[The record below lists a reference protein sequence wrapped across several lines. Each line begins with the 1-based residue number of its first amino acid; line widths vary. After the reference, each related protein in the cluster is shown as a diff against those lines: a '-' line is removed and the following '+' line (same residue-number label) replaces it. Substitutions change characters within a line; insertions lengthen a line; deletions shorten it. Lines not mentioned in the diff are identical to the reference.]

1 MLIKLTGL
9 LYLVCGSRGNL
20 AGVERRE
27 FDRSPD
33 RSLLNVSP
41 ITDSGLNE
49 VEVVNEE
56 SKVKKSVSVQ
66 IPEENRISPIY
77 R

>member
-1 MLIKLTGL
+1 M
-9 LYLVCGSRGNL
+9 
-20 AGVERRE
+20 ERRE

-49 VEVVNEE
+49 VEVVKEE